1 MDIHQQ
7 ELQKAIEFV
16 RQTFAE
22 KKINL
27 DYSPESVKHLDK
39 LFDQEF
45 KNGKLKRP
53 DSSFA
58 RYQGLIM
65 MGVSG
70 YIAHVILKNA
80 ANTQLVVEP
89 ADDNWFLNYRV
100 ATQTGLFVQP
110 GQRVVKR
117 MLRGEEM
124 ELFAYVLISI
134 KYFSV
139 SPALA
144 KNYTNISPDNY
155 TVDPAQNKPWWKFW

>member
-7 ELQKAIEFV
+7 ELQKAIGFV

-22 KKINL
+22 KKIDL

-39 LFDQEF
+39 LFDNEF

-58 RYQGLIM
+58 KYHGLIM
-65 MGVSG
+65 MGISG

-80 ANTQLVVEP
+80 ANTQLVIDS
-89 ADDNWFLNYRV
+89 ADDNWFMNFKIV
-100 ATQTGLFVQP
+100 TPAGLSVQP
-110 GQRVVKR
+110 GQRVVNR
-117 MLRGEEM
+117 MLKGEEM
-124 ELFAYVLISI
+124 ELYAYVLVSI

-144 KNYTNISPDNY
+144 KNYSNISPDNY
-155 TVDPAQNKPWWKFW
+155 KVDPSQNKPWWKFW